1 MTPSSRTLGAAA
13 ASVLLNGAAIA
24 LAVQGWG
31 EAPSPAAAEE
41 IVISTM
47 LVRVRGSDLP
57 AHPPAAAA
65 VPSAPPRVPSPPL
78 PETVAPVFLP
88 KLPAEPPPTPPSE
101 ATAPTHPT
109 MAAATSSAQPTAAA
123 SEQKGSRDGLE
134 ARARHGAGEDYAS
147 RLKVWLEAHKVYPKR
162 SRVRREEGVVQLHFV
177 VDRQGRLLGG
187 DILRSSGHTALD
199 AEALAMLDR
208 SNPFPAAPHHVR
220 GERIEIS
227 TPVAFSLDR

>member
-13 ASVLLNGAAIA
+13 ASVLINGAAIA
-24 LAVQGWG
+24 LAIQGWG
-31 EAPSPAAAEE
+31 EAPPSVAAEE

-57 AHPPAAAA
+57 AHPPAAAS
-65 VPSAPPRVPSPPL
+65 VPSAPPRGPSPPP
-78 PETVAPVFLP
+78 PETDTPVFTP
-88 KLPAEPPPTPPSE
+88 RPPPAPAAAPPAE
-101 ATAPTHPT
+101 ATAQTRSPP
-109 MAAATSSAQPTAAA
+109 AAVATTDQPSARVT
-123 SEQKGSRDGLE
+123 EQTGSRDGLE
-134 ARARHGAGEDYAS
+134 VRARHGSSEDYAS
-147 RLKVWLEAHKVYPKR
+147 RLKVWLETHKVYPKR

-220 GERIEIS
+220 GERIEVS